1 VKGSFSVVT
10 RSPDETRIAGA
21 SLAAVVL
28 PGDVVSISGDLGAG
42 KTVFVQG
49 LAAALGVIERV
60 TSPTFT
66 IHHQYT
72 GRYALSH
79 VDVYRLGSFQE
90 VLDLGLEELL
100 AYSILVI
107 EWGDAIAPLLPRRRL
122 EVHLRTVDDSH
133 REITLRATSG
143 DWAQKLETV
152 KTTVETLLAAAA
164 PEEPPV
170 DEPAAGETA
179 EAAPTR
185 DDRGKAA
192 GPGEEE
198 EKG

>member
-28 PGDVVSISGDLGAG
+28 PGDVVSLSGDLGTG

-49 LAAALGVIERV
+49 LAAALGVMERV

-72 GRYALSH
+72 GRYTLSH

-100 AYSILVI
+100 STSILVI

-122 EVHLRTVDDSH
+122 DVHLRSVDDTH
-133 REITLRATSG
+133 REITFRPASG
-143 DWAQKLETV
+143 DWAHKLETV
-152 KTTVETLLAAAA
+152 KTTVETLLAAAEPVETPAESPEPSPPAEGA
-164 PEEPPV
+164 P
-170 DEPAAGETA
+170 A
-179 EAAPTR
+179 R
-185 DDRGKAA
+185 DDRGTAA

>member
-1 VKGSFSVVT
+1 VKGFFSVVT

-28 PGDVVSISGDLGAG
+28 PGDVVSLSGELGSG

-49 LAAALGVIERV
+49 LAAALGVMERV

-66 IHHQYT
+66 IHHQYS
-72 GRYALSH
+72 GRYSLAH

-100 AYSILVI
+100 SSSILVI
-107 EWGDAIAPLLPRRRL
+107 EWGDAIEPLLPRRRL
-122 EVHLRTVDDSH
+122 EVHLRTMDDNQ
-133 REITLRATSG
+133 REITLRPTSP
-143 DWAQKLETV
+143 DWAHKLETV
-152 KTTVETLLAAAA
+152 KTTVQTLLAAAA
-164 PEEPPV
+164 PEEIPGS
-170 DEPAAGETA
+170 EPAEG
-179 EAAPTR
+179 APTR
-185 DDRGKAA
+185 DDRGAAA

-198 EKG
+198 VSE